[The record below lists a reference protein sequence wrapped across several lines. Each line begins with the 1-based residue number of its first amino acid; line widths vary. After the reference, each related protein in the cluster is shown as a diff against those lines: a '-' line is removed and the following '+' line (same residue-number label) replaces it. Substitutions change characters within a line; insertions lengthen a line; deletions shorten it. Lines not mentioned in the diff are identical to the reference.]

1 MCTAPYTPG
10 GVQHETV
17 TLTAATQ
24 STPVL
29 HRSRPRAALLR
40 SPAFGPGVT
49 LVVVFVLFAL
59 FVPNFFT
66 LRSIAGIVNAATLT
80 GIIAIGVTQLMIAG
94 EFDLSVGPV
103 MAMSGFVFGFYII
116 NGGGPWLA
124 IPLALAICAVMG
136 LINGLIV
143 VRAQMPSF
151 IVTLGTAFIFTGIVW
166 AYSGGQVL
174 QITESPAA
182 FAWLNGRLGA
192 LAELYDGANFRSSIV
207 WWVALV
213 IVFQFVLVRTRFGN
227 HIFAVGG
234 NKEAA
239 AAQGVP
245 VTRTKLWVFVWSS
258 VLAGVAGILLFA
270 QFKTV
275 RIATG
280 SGEELKAI
288 AAAVVGGTR
297 LSGGYGS
304 IIGALF
310 GVLLISMLRT
320 GVVLL
325 DIISAD
331 NFDAIVGVTIVAAA
345 ILNNAIRNRA

>member
-1 MCTAPYTPG
+1 MT
-10 GVQHETV
+10 
-17 TLTAATQ
+17 
-24 STPVL
+24 
-29 HRSRPRAALLR
+29 RNRPRAAILR
-40 SPAFGPGVT
+40 SPAFGPGIT
-49 LVVVFVLFAL
+49 LLVVFILFAL

-103 MAMSGFVFGFYII
+103 MAMSGFIFGFYMIS
-116 NGGGPWLA
+116 GAGPWVA
-124 IPLALAICAVMG
+124 IPLALAVCALMG
-136 LINGLIV
+136 LVNGLIV

-151 IVTLGTAFIFTGIVW
+151 IVTLGTAFIYAGIVW

-174 QITESPAA
+174 QITDAPAA
-182 FAWLNGRLGA
+182 FNWLNGRLA
-192 LAELYDGANFRSSIV
+192 TLADLFPGANFRSSIV
-207 WWVALV
+207 WWLGLV
-213 IVFQFVLVRTRFGN
+213 LIFQLVLVRTSFGN

-245 VTRTKLWVFVWSS
+245 VVRTKLWAFVWSS

-288 AAAVVGGTR
+288 AAAVVGGT
-297 LSGGYGS
+297 LLTGGYGS

-325 DIISAD
+325 DIIAAD

>member
-1 MCTAPYTPG
+1 
-10 GVQHETV
+10 
-17 TLTAATQ
+17 
-24 STPVL
+24 
-29 HRSRPRAALLR
+29 LR

-49 LVVVFVLFAL
+49 LLVLFVLFAL

-80 GIIAIGVTQLMIAG
+80 GIIAVGVTQLMIAG

-103 MAMSGFVFGFYII
+103 MAMSGFVFGFYMI
-116 NGGGPWLA
+116 NGNGPWIA
-124 IPLALAICAVMG
+124 IPLALAICAIMG

-143 VRAQMPSF
+143 LRAQMPSF
-151 IVTLGTAFIFTGIVW
+151 IVTLGTAFIYTGIVW

-182 FAWLNGRLGA
+182 FDWLNGRLST
-192 LAELYDGANFRSSIV
+192 LADLYPGANFRSSIV
-207 WWVALV
+207 WWLALV
-213 IVFQFVLVRTRFGN
+213 FIFQFVLVRTRFGN

-234 NKEAA
+234 NKDAA

-245 VTRTKLWVFVWSS
+245 VTRTKLMAFVWSS

-280 SGEELKAI
+280 TGEELKAI
-288 AAAVVGGTR
+288 AAAVVGGT
-297 LSGGYGS
+297 LLTGGYGS
-304 IIGALF
+304 IVGALF

-320 GVVLL
+320 SVVLL
-325 DIISAD
+325 DIIAAD
-331 NFDAIVGVTIVAAA
+331 NFDAIVGITIVAAA
-345 ILNNAIRNRA
+345 ILNNVIRNRA

>member
-1 MCTAPYTPG
+1 M
-10 GVQHETV
+10 
-17 TLTAATQ
+17 TLLA
-24 STPVL
+24 
-29 HRSRPRAALLR
+29 
-40 SPAFGPGVT
+40 
-49 LVVVFVLFAL
+49 VFVLFAL

-66 LRSIAGIVNAATLT
+66 LRSIAGIVNASTLT
-80 GIIAIGVTQLMIAG
+80 GTIAIGVTQLMIAD

-103 MAMSGFVFGFYII
+103 MAMSGFVFGFYMI
-116 NGGGPWLA
+116 NGSGPWIA
-124 IPLALAICAVMG
+124 IPLALAVCAVMG
-136 LINGLIV
+136 LVNGLIV
-143 VRAQMPSF
+143 ERAHMPSF
-151 IVTLGTAFIFTGIVW
+151 IVTLGTAFIYTGVVW

-174 QITESPAA
+174 QITESPPA
-182 FAWLNGRLGA
+182 FAWLNGRLA
-192 LAELYDGANFRSSIV
+192 SLAEAFPGANFRSAII
-207 WWVALV
+207 WWLALV
-213 IVFQFVLVRTRFGN
+213 AIFQFVLVRTRFGN

-234 NKEAA
+234 DREAA

-245 VTRTKLWVFVWSS
+245 VTRTKLLAFVCSS

-275 RIATG
+275 RVATG

-288 AAAVVGGTR
+288 AAAVVGGT
-297 LSGGYGS
+297 LLTGGYGS

-325 DIISAD
+325 DIIAAD
-331 NFDAIVGVTIVAAA
+331 NFDAIVGVTIVGAA

>member
-1 MCTAPYTPG
+1 MH
-10 GVQHETV
+10 GVVHTGEVHTEMRA
-17 TLTAATQ
+17 LTATTQ
-24 STPVL
+24 TPPPVA
-29 HRSRPRAALLR
+29 HNRPRAAILR

-49 LVVVFVLFAL
+49 LVVLFILFAIV
-59 FVPNFFT
+59 VPNFFT

-103 MAMSGFVFGFYII
+103 MAMSGFVFGFYMM

-124 IPLALAICAVMG
+124 IPLALAICALMG
-136 LINGLIV
+136 LINGFIV
-143 VRAQMPSF
+143 VKAQMPSF
-151 IVTLGTAFIFTGIVW
+151 IVTLGTAFIFTGLVW

-174 QITESPAA
+174 QITESPPA
-182 FAWLNGRLGA
+182 FAWLNGRLA
-192 LAELYDGANFRSSIV
+192 TLADLYAGANFRSSIV
-207 WWVALV
+207 WWLGLVA
-213 IVFQFVLVRTRFGN
+213 IFQFVLVRTRFGN

-234 NKEAA
+234 NRDSA

-245 VTRTKLWVFVWSS
+245 VVRTKLLAFMWSS

-280 SGEELKAI
+280 TGEELKAI
-288 AAAVVGGTR
+288 AAAVVGGT
-297 LSGGYGS
+297 LLTGGYGS

-325 DIISAD
+325 DIIAAD

-345 ILNNAIRNRA
+345 ILNNVIRNRA